1 MLSWTKLM
9 KDLITLN
16 DSTRKN
22 TRKPERDRRHDEQ
35 NGRIK
40 YQKRRIQ
47 EREAD
52 EEIQEFKSS
61 DKSGTDRVY

>member
-1 MLSWTKLM
+1 MR
-9 KDLITLN
+9 DLITLN

-22 TRKPERDRRHDEQ
+22 IRKPERERRNDEQ
-35 NGRIK
+35 HGRIRF
-40 YQKRRIQ
+40 QKRKIQ